1 MMRVPMTSSNRK
13 KPLVLLIL
21 DGWGQR
27 DEPEHNAIF
36 HANTPYWDS
45 LRANAPQTTVSASGL
60 DVGLPAGQMGNSEVG
75 HMSLGAGRI
84 IYQNISRIDKD
95 ISDGGFYQNP
105 ALTGAM
111 DKAVANDSAVHLFGL
126 MSPGGVHS
134 HERHI
139 IAAIELAATRGCK
152 KVYLHAFLDGRD
164 TPPRSALASL
174 QAADQAFAKHQ
185 CGRTATI
192 VGRYYAM
199 DRDNRWNRVQRA
211 YDMLT
216 LNEAPYSAANASDA
230 LANAYARNEDDEFV
244 EPTVI
249 QADGQD
255 SAIIKDGDAVLF
267 LNFRS
272 DRARELTRAFIEPSF
287 DGFERKAVPALADFV
302 SITEYAANIKSTI
315 AYPTVHLSNVLGEY
329 LESQNLSQL
338 RISETE
344 KYAHVTFFFSGGRE
358 ELFNGEQRILI
369 NSPDVATY
377 DLQPEMSAPEVT
389 DNLVDAITNK
399 RYDVIICNYANGDMV
414 GHTGNFA
421 AAMKAAEAI
430 DESVRRV
437 SEAVL
442 AADGECLITADHG
455 NCEQMIDGNQE
466 KHTQHTTEH
475 VPFIYVGNRSVSMQD
490 TSGRLCDVAPTM
502 LMLLGLAQPTE
513 MTGQSLLR
521 LN

>member
-1 MMRVPMTSSNRK
+1 MTSSNRK

-27 DEPEHNAIF
+27 DEPQHNAIF
-36 HANTPYWDS
+36 HANTPYWDI
-45 LRANAPQTTVSASGL
+45 LRAKAPQTTVSASGL
-60 DVGLPAGQMGNSEVG
+60 DVGLPDGQMGNSEVG

-95 ISDGGFYQNP
+95 ISEGGFYSNP
-105 ALTGAM
+105 ALTGAV
-111 DKAVANDSAVHLFGL
+111 DKAMANDGAVHLFGL

-134 HERHI
+134 HDSHI
-139 IAAIELAATRGCK
+139 IAAIELAAKRGCK

-174 QAADQAFAKHQ
+174 QAADDAFAKHQ
-185 CGRTATI
+185 CGRTATV

-199 DRDNRWNRVQRA
+199 DRDNRWDRVQRA

-216 LNEAPYSAANASDA
+216 LGKAPFTAANASDA
-230 LANAYARNEDDEFV
+230 LANAYARDEDDEFV

-249 QADGQD
+249 QASNQD
-255 SAIIKDGDAVLF
+255 SAAIKDGDAVLF

-272 DRARELTRAFIEPSF
+272 DRARELTRAFIQPDF
-287 DGFERKAVPALADFV
+287 NGFKRQAVPALADFV
-302 SITEYAANIKSTI
+302 SITEYAADIKSTI
-315 AYPTVHLSNVLGEY
+315 AYPTVHLKNVLGEY
-329 LESQNLSQL
+329 LENQKLSQL
-338 RISETE
+338 RITETE

-369 NSPDVATY
+369 DSPDVATY

-389 DNLVDAITNK
+389 DKLVDAISNK
-399 RYDVIICNYANGDMV
+399 RHDVIICNYPNGDMV

-421 AAMKAAEAI
+421 AAVKAAEAI

-437 SEAVL
+437 SEAIL

-455 NCEQMIDGNQE
+455 NCEQMVDGNKE

-475 VPFIYVGNRSVSMQD
+475 VPFIYVGNRSVTMQSE
-490 TSGRLCDVAPTM
+490 SGRLCDVAPTM
-502 LMLLGLAQPTE
+502 LTLLGLAQPSE

>member
-1 MMRVPMTSSNRK
+1 MTSSNRK

-45 LRANAPQTTVSASGL
+45 LRANAPQTKVSASGI
-60 DVGLPAGQMGNSEVG
+60 DVGLPDGQMGNSEVG

-95 ISDGGFYQNP
+95 IADGGFYSNP
-105 ALTGAM
+105 AITGAV
-111 DKAVANDSAVHLFGL
+111 DKAMANDGAVHLFGL

-134 HERHI
+134 HDSHI
-139 IAAIELAATRGCK
+139 IAAIELAAKRGCK

-174 QAADQAFAKHQ
+174 QAADSAFAKHQ
-185 CGRTATI
+185 CGRTATV

-199 DRDNRWNRVQRA
+199 DRDNRWDRVQRA

-216 LNEAPYSAANASDA
+216 LGETPFAAANASEA

-244 EPTVI
+244 EPTLI
-249 QADGQD
+249 QASNQN
-255 SAIIKDGDAVLF
+255 SATINDGDAVLF

-272 DRARELTRAFIEPSF
+272 DRARELTRAFIEPEFDSF
-287 DGFERKAVPALADFV
+287 VRQAVPALADFV
-302 SITEYAANIKSTI
+302 SITEYAADIDSTI
-315 AYPTVHLSNVLGEY
+315 AYPTIHLNNVLGQY
-329 LESQNLSQL
+329 LESQKLSQL
-338 RISETE
+338 RITETE

-358 ELFNGEQRILI
+358 ELFDGEERILI
-369 NSPDVATY
+369 DSPDVATY
-377 DLQPEMSAPEVT
+377 DLQPEMSAPELT
-389 DNLVDAITNK
+389 DKLVDAISNK
-399 RYDVIICNYANGDMV
+399 RHDVIICNYPNGDMV

-421 AAMKAAEAI
+421 AAVKAAEAI

-442 AADGECLITADHG
+442 AVNGECLITADHG
-455 NCEQMIDGNQE
+455 NCEQMVDANQE

-475 VPFIYVGNRSVSMQD
+475 VPFIYVGNRSVTMQN

-502 LMLLGLAQPTE
+502 LALLGLPQPAE

>member
-1 MMRVPMTSSNRK
+1 MTSSNRK

-36 HANTPYWDS
+36 HANTPYWDG
-45 LRANAPQTTVSASGL
+45 LRANAPQTKVSASGM
-60 DVGLPAGQMGNSEVG
+60 DVGLPEGQMGNSEVG

-95 ISDGGFYQNP
+95 IADGGFYSNA
-105 ALTGAM
+105 ALTGAV
-111 DKAVANDSAVHLFGL
+111 DKAMANNGAVHLFGL

-134 HERHI
+134 HDSHI
-139 IAAIELAATRGCK
+139 MAAIELAAKRGCK
-152 KVYLHAFLDGRD
+152 KVFLHAFLDGRD
-164 TPPRSALASL
+164 TPPRSALPSL
-174 QAADQAFAKHQ
+174 QAADSLFAKHQ

-192 VGRYYAM
+192 IGRYFAM
-199 DRDNRWNRVQRA
+199 DRDNRWDRVQTA

-216 LNEAPYSAANASDA
+216 LAVAPFTAINASEA

-244 EPTVI
+244 KPTLI
-249 QADGQD
+249 QASDQN
-255 SAIIKDGDAVLF
+255 SAAIKDGDTVLF

-272 DRARELTRAFIEPSF
+272 DRARELTRAFIEPEF
-287 DGFERKAVPALADFV
+287 DGFVRQTVPVLADFV
-302 SITEYAANIKSTI
+302 SITEYATDINSTI
-315 AYPTVHLSNVLGEY
+315 AYPTLHLNNVLGEY
-329 LESQNLSQL
+329 LASQKLSQL
-338 RISETE
+338 RITETE

-358 ELFNGEQRILI
+358 ELFDGEERILI
-369 NSPDVATY
+369 DSPDVATY
-377 DLQPEMSAPEVT
+377 DLQPEMSAPELT
-389 DNLVDAITNK
+389 DKLVDAISNK
-399 RYDVIICNYANGDMV
+399 RHDVIICNYPNGDMV

-421 AAMKAAEAI
+421 AAVKAAEAI

-442 AADGECLITADHG
+442 AANGECLITADHG
-455 NCEQMIDGNQE
+455 NCEQMVDANQE
-466 KHTQHTTEH
+466 KHTQHTTEN
-475 VPFIYVGNRSVSMQD
+475 VPFIYVGNRSVTMQKAR
-490 TSGRLCDVAPTM
+490 GRLCDVAPTM
-502 LMLLGLAQPTE
+502 LALLDLPQPAE

>member
-1 MMRVPMTSSNRK
+1 MTSSNRK

-442 AADGECLITADHG
+442 AADGECLVTADHG

>member
-1 MMRVPMTSSNRK
+1 MTSSNRK

-45 LRANAPQTTVSASGL
+45 LRANAPQTIVSASGT
-60 DVGLPAGQMGNSEVG
+60 DVGLPDGQMGNSEVG

-95 ISDGGFYQNP
+95 ISEGNFYSNP
-105 ALTGAM
+105 ALTGAVDQAM
-111 DKAVANDSAVHLFGL
+111 ANDGAVHLFGL

-134 HERHI
+134 HDSHI
-139 IAAIELAATRGCK
+139 IAAIELAANRGCK

-174 QAADQAFAKHQ
+174 QAADDAFAKHQ
-185 CGRTATI
+185 CGRTATV

-199 DRDNRWNRVQRA
+199 DRDNRWDRVQRA

-216 LNEAPYSAANASDA
+216 LGEAPFTAANASDA
-230 LANAYARNEDDEFV
+230 LANAYARDEDDEFV

-249 QADGQD
+249 QASNQD
-255 SAIIKDGDAVLF
+255 SAAIKDGDAVLF

-272 DRARELTRAFIEPSF
+272 DRARELTRAFIQPDF
-287 DGFERKAVPALADFV
+287 DGFKRQAVPTLADFV
-302 SITEYAANIKSTI
+302 SITEYAADIKSTI
-315 AYPTVHLSNVLGEY
+315 AYPTVHLKNVLGEY
-329 LESQNLSQL
+329 LESQNFSQL
-338 RISETE
+338 RITETE

-358 ELFNGEQRILI
+358 QLFNGEERILI

-389 DNLVDAITNK
+389 DKLVDAISNK
-399 RYDVIICNYANGDMV
+399 RHDVIICNYPNGDMV

-421 AAMKAAEAI
+421 AAVKAAEAI

-455 NCEQMIDGNQE
+455 NCEQMVDGNQE

-475 VPFIYVGNRSVSMQD
+475 VPFIYVGNRSVTMQSA
-490 TSGRLCDVAPTM
+490 SGRLCDVAPTM
-502 LMLLGLAQPTE
+502 LALLDLPQPSE

>member
-1 MMRVPMTSSNRK
+1 
-13 KPLVLLIL
+13 
-21 DGWGQR
+21 
-27 DEPEHNAIF
+27 
-36 HANTPYWDS
+36 
-45 LRANAPQTTVSASGL
+45 
-60 DVGLPAGQMGNSEVG
+60 MGNSEVG

-105 ALTGAM
+105 ALTGAI

-442 AADGECLITADHG
+442 AADGECLVTADHG